1 MDLAGLKFDDRGL
14 VPVIVSDARTG
25 AVLTLAWANREAL
38 ERTAQTCE
46 AHFFSRSRD
55 RLWHKGEESGNVQH
69 VVEITADCDGDAVLY
84 SVEPSGPAC
93 HTGERSCFHKTLLE
107 REQDC
112 VAGDFLR
119 AVAYLQRVLCERKT
133 SAPPGSYVATLYAGG
148 VDRIG
153 KKIGEE
159 ATEVVI
165 AAKNDD
171 DAAVVWETADLL
183 FHLLVLLQAR
193 NISVDRVGAHLL
205 ERAR

>member
-25 AVLTLAWANREAL
+25 DVLTLAWANRDAL
-38 ERTAQTCE
+38 ERTAQTRE
-46 AHFFSRSRD
+46 AHFFSRSRE
-55 RLWHKGEESGNVQH
+55 RLWRKGEESGNVQH
-69 VVEITADCDGDAVLY
+69 VVEMIADCDGDAVLY
-84 SVEPSGPAC
+84 RVDPSGPAC
-93 HTGERSCFHKTLLE
+93 HTGERTCFHAPLLE

-112 VAGDFLR
+112 VTGDFLR
-119 AVAYLQRVLCERKT
+119 AIAYLQRILRERKT

-171 DAAVVWETADLL
+171 DAAVVWEAADLL
-183 FHLLVLLQAR
+183 FHMLVLLQAR
-193 NISVDRVGAHLL
+193 NISIDRVGAHLL